1 MSSRRRSLLTLLLLG
16 GLVPPRAS
24 RAGEPYDLRVIVGD
38 DNEAQRQILQAL
50 RRRYPSMVADGDAGK
65 LGRAG
70 RPVVYL
76 AVGPAALRTA
86 LSAAL
91 DGPLISLFT
100 SRQTY
105 VRLLDERGLAQRR
118 VTAIYAEPSPAQ
130 QMQLIALLYKRSVN
144 VGTLLSGQ
152 TAYMTPLL
160 QQAAR
165 EHKLDLAL
173 KTVAPDETLSRA
185 LTDLASS
192 NVLLISPDSSLYTAE
207 NLRQLLESTYRRA
220 QPVIGFSAA
229 LVGAGTLASAYSTVD
244 DTISQLDSMLEP
256 AAAGR
261 LPEAQYPRYWRVA
274 VNENVARSLNVIVD
288 DTVRNLGNR
297 PP

>member
-1 MSSRRRSLLTLLLLG
+1 MSRRRRSLLTLLLFG
-16 GLVPPRAS
+16 GLVPPHAAWAS
-24 RAGEPYDLRVIVGD
+24 EPYDLRVIVGD
-38 DNEAQRQILQAL
+38 DSEAQRQIIQAL
-50 RRRYPSMVADGDAGK
+50 RRRYPSMVVDADVAKFGH
-65 LGRAG
+65 AG

-86 LSAAL
+86 LNAAL

-105 VRLLDERGLAQRR
+105 VRLLEDRGVAQHR

-130 QMQLIALLYKRSVN
+130 QMQLIALLYKRSVK

-152 TAYMTPLL
+152 TAYMAPLL

-185 LTDLASS
+185 LTDLASA
-192 NVLLISPDSSLYTAE
+192 NVLLISPDVGLYTAQ
-207 NLRQLLESTYRRA
+207 NLRQLLESSYRRG

-229 LVGAGTLASAYSTVD
+229 LVNAGTLASAYSTID

-288 DTVRNLGNR
+288 DTVRKLGNR